1 MRCRL
6 QIHMGFYART
16 SLTPVTIELSKNY
29 AKGSHCIYGGGMT
42 KVETPIKMIGYVR
55 VSTDKQDISPDVQIQ
70 ELQLEAK
77 RMGWE
82 LTIVRED
89 AVSAAT
95 VAKRPLMLQA
105 LADLKAGK
113 YAGLAVS
120 KLDRLSRNM
129 EDGTR
134 LLADSQRQG
143 WRIVCLDLG
152 VDTAT
157 IMGAGM
163 YNMALNFAEIERK
176 FIGKRTKDAMTKL
189 KETKHVGRPRA
200 LPAETIARAVQ
211 LRETGLTLKAIA
223 DQLNADGVPSASGSP
238 DWSVAKVQ
246 SALKSLTAK
255 GQYKG

>member
-1 MRCRL
+1 M
-6 QIHMGFYART
+6 HY
-16 SLTPVTIELSKNY
+16 
-29 AKGSHCIYGGGMT
+29 YGDMT
-42 KVETPIKMIGYVR
+42 NEKLRIIGYVR
-55 VSTDKQDISPDVQIQ
+55 VSTDMQDIGPEVQID
-70 ELQLEAK
+70 ELVAEAK
-77 RMGWE
+77 RMDWE

-105 LADLKAGK
+105 LADLKAK
-113 YAGLAVS
+113 RYDGLAVS

-163 YNMALNFAEIERK
+163 FNMALNFAEIERRM
-176 FIGKRTKDAMTKL
+176 IGKRTKDAMAKL
-189 KETKHVGRPRA
+189 KETKHVGRPRG
-200 LPAETIARAVQ
+200 LPADVVAAVVGMREQGQTMASIAA
-211 LRETGLTLKAIA
+211 
-223 DQLNADGVPSASGSP
+223 QLNADGVATSNGQGEWTSS
-238 DWSVAKVQ
+238 KVQ
-246 SALKSLTAK
+246 SVLKSRTAQ
-255 GQYKG
+255 GTYIEPPADVLV

>member
-1 MRCRL
+1 MTT
-6 QIHMGFYART
+6 AD
-16 SLTPVTIELSKNY
+16 TPLRI
-29 AKGSHCIYGGGMT
+29 
-42 KVETPIKMIGYVR
+42 IGYVR
-55 VSTDKQDISPDVQIQ
+55 VSTDKQDISPEVQIQ
-70 ELQLEAK
+70 ELQAEAA
-77 RMGWE
+77 RMAYN

-89 AVSAAT
+89 AASAAT
-95 VAKRPLMLQA
+95 VSKRPLMVQA

-113 YAGLAVS
+113 YHGLMVS

-143 WRIVCLDLG
+143 WRIICLDLG

-176 FIGKRTKDAMTKL
+176 FIGKRTKDAMAKL

-200 LPAETIARAVQ
+200 LSADTIAQVVR
-211 LRETGLTLKAIA
+211 LRESGLTMKAVA

-246 SALKSLTAK
+246 SALKSLTAQ

>member
-1 MRCRL
+1 
-6 QIHMGFYART
+6 
-16 SLTPVTIELSKNY
+16 
-29 AKGSHCIYGGGMT
+29 MT
-42 KVETPIKMIGYVR
+42 NEKPRIIGYVR
-55 VSTDKQDISPDVQIQ
+55 VSTDKQDIGPEVQIDALR
-70 ELQLEAK
+70 EEAA

-105 LADLKAGK
+105 LADLKAK
-113 YAGLAVS
+113 RYDGLAVS

-163 YNMALNFAEIERK
+163 FNMALNFAEIERRV
-176 FIGKRTKDAMTKL
+176 IGKRTKDAMAKL

-200 LPAETIARAVQ
+200 LPADVVELVRDLRGRGQTMAVIAA
-211 LRETGLTLKAIA
+211 
-223 DQLNADGVPSASGSP
+223 QLNADGVPTASGEGQWTTS
-238 DWSVAKVQ
+238 KVQ
-246 SALKSLTAK
+246 SVLKSRTAQGSYIEPLSK
-255 GQYKG
+255 A

>member
-1 MRCRL
+1 M
-6 QIHMGFYART
+6 T
-16 SLTPVTIELSKNY
+16 S
-29 AKGSHCIYGGGMT
+29 A
-42 KVETPIKMIGYVR
+42 ETPIRVIGYVR
-55 VSTDKQDISPDVQIQ
+55 VSTDKQDISPEVQIQ
-70 ELQLEAK
+70 ELRAEAD
-77 RMGWE
+77 RMGYD

-89 AVSAAT
+89 AASAAT
-95 VAKRPLMLQA
+95 VSKRPLMVQA

-113 YAGLAVS
+113 YHGLMVS

-143 WRIVCLDLG
+143 WRIICLDLG

-176 FIGKRTKDAMTKL
+176 FIGKRTKDAMAKL
-189 KETKHVGRPRA
+189 KETKHVGRPRK
-200 LPAETIARAVQ
+200 LPAETVIQVKQ
-211 LRETGLTLKAIA
+211 LRDSGLTMKAVA
-223 DQLNADGVPSASGSP
+223 EHLNLEGIPSASGLP
-238 DWSVAKVQ
+238 DWSVGKVQ

-255 GQYKG
+255 GAYIG

>member
-1 MRCRL
+1 
-6 QIHMGFYART
+6 
-16 SLTPVTIELSKNY
+16 
-29 AKGSHCIYGGGMT
+29 MT
-42 KVETPIKMIGYVR
+42 KVDTPIKMIGYVR

-176 FIGKRTKDAMTKL
+176 FIGKRTKDAMAKL

-200 LPAETIARAVQ
+200 LPAETIAQAVQ

>member
-1 MRCRL
+1 
-6 QIHMGFYART
+6 
-16 SLTPVTIELSKNY
+16 
-29 AKGSHCIYGGGMT
+29 MT
-42 KVETPIKMIGYVR
+42 NERPRIIGYVR
-55 VSTDKQDISPDVQIQ
+55 VSTDKQDIGPEVQIDALR
-70 ELQLEAK
+70 EEAE
-77 RMGWE
+77 RMDWE

-105 LADLKAGK
+105 LADLKAK
-113 YAGLAVS
+113 RFDGLAVS

-163 YNMALNFAEIERK
+163 FNMALNFAEIERRV
-176 FIGKRTKDAMTKL
+176 IGKRTKDAMAKL

-200 LPAETIARAVQ
+200 LPADVVARIVGMRQEEGKVMAQIAQ
-211 LRETGLTLKAIA
+211 E
-223 DQLNADGVPSASGSP
+223 LNADKIATANGKGEWTTS
-238 DWSVAKVQ
+238 KVQ
-246 SALKSLTAK
+246 SVLKSRTAK
-255 GQYKG
+255 GSYIEQEAK

>member
-1 MRCRL
+1 
-6 QIHMGFYART
+6 
-16 SLTPVTIELSKNY
+16 
-29 AKGSHCIYGGGMT
+29 MT
-42 KVETPIKMIGYVR
+42 NEKPRIIGYVR
-55 VSTDKQDISPDVQIQ
+55 VSTDKQDIGPEVQIDALR
-70 ELQLEAK
+70 EEAD
-77 RMGWE
+77 RMDWE

-105 LADLKAGK
+105 LADLKARR
-113 YAGLAVS
+113 YDGLAVS

-163 YNMALNFAEIERK
+163 FNMALNFAEIERRV
-176 FIGKRTKDAMTKL
+176 IGKRTKDAMAKL

-200 LPAETIARAVQ
+200 LPAEVVELVKGLRDQGQTMATIAA
-211 LRETGLTLKAIA
+211 
-223 DQLNADGVPSASGSP
+223 QLNADSVPTASSEGRWTTS
-238 DWSVAKVQ
+238 KVQ
-246 SALKSLTAK
+246 SALKSRTAK
-255 GQYKG
+255 GSYIEPLTEKRSRL

>member
-1 MRCRL
+1 MN
-6 QIHMGFYART
+6 MET
-16 SLTPVTIELSKNY
+16 
-29 AKGSHCIYGGGMT
+29 
-42 KVETPIKMIGYVR
+42 TPIKMIGYVR
-55 VSTDKQDISPDVQIQ
+55 VSTDKQDISPEVQIQ
-70 ELQLEAK
+70 ELELEAE

-82 LTIVRED
+82 LTIIRED

-105 LADLKAGK
+105 LADLKAGT

-176 FIGKRTKDAMTKL
+176 FIGKRTKDAMAKL

-200 LPAETIARAVQ
+200 LPAETIALVVQ
-211 LRETGLTLKAIA
+211 LRESGLTMKAVGER
-223 DQLNADGVPSASGSP
+223 LNAEGIPSASGQP

-255 GQYKG
+255 GSYKE

>member
-1 MRCRL
+1 M
-6 QIHMGFYART
+6 T
-16 SLTPVTIELSKNY
+16 T
-29 AKGSHCIYGGGMT
+29 AKPRI
-42 KVETPIKMIGYVR
+42 IGYVR
-55 VSTDKQDISPDVQIQ
+55 VSTDKQDIGPEVQIDALH
-70 ELQLEAK
+70 EEAE
-77 RMGWE
+77 RMAWE

-95 VAKRPLMLQA
+95 VAKRPLMVQA
-105 LADLKAGK
+105 LADLKAGR
-113 YAGLAVS
+113 YDGLAVS

-163 YNMALNFAEIERK
+163 FNMALNFAEIERRV
-176 FIGKRTKDAMTKL
+176 IGKRTKDAMAKL

-200 LPAETIARAVQ
+200 LPADVVLRVRESRERGETMA
-211 LRETGLTLKAIA
+211 AIA
-223 DQLNADGVPSASGSP
+223 AQLNADGVATASGEGQWTTS
-238 DWSVAKVQ
+238 KVQ
-246 SALKSLTAK
+246 SVLKSRTAR
-255 GQYKG
+255 GTYISPTN

>member
-1 MRCRL
+1 MTT
-6 QIHMGFYART
+6 AD
-16 SLTPVTIELSKNY
+16 TPLRI
-29 AKGSHCIYGGGMT
+29 
-42 KVETPIKMIGYVR
+42 IGYVR
-55 VSTDKQDISPDVQIQ
+55 VSTDKQDISPEVQIQ
-70 ELQLEAK
+70 ELRAEAA
-77 RMGWE
+77 RMDYE

-89 AVSAAT
+89 AASAAT
-95 VAKRPLMLQA
+95 VSKRPLMVQA

-113 YAGLAVS
+113 YHGLMVS

-134 LLADSQRQG
+134 LLADSQRQD
-143 WRIVCLDLG
+143 WRIICLDLG

-176 FIGKRTKDAMTKL
+176 FIGKRTKDAMAKI

-200 LPAETIARAVQ
+200 LPAETSAQVVQ
-211 LRETGLTLKAIA
+211 LRDSGLTMKAVAERLK
-223 DQLNADGVPSASGSP
+223 ADGVPSASGQP

-255 GQYKG
+255 GAYKG

>member
-1 MRCRL
+1 
-6 QIHMGFYART
+6 
-16 SLTPVTIELSKNY
+16 
-29 AKGSHCIYGGGMT
+29 MT
-42 KVETPIKMIGYVR
+42 NERPRIIGYVR
-55 VSTDKQDISPDVQIQ
+55 VSTDKQDIGPEVQVDALR
-70 ELQLEAK
+70 EEAE

-105 LADLKAGK
+105 LGDLKAK
-113 YAGLAVS
+113 RYDGLAVS

-163 YNMALNFAEIERK
+163 FNMALNFAEIERRV
-176 FIGKRTKDAMTKL
+176 IGKRTKDAMAKL

-200 LPAETIARAVQ
+200 LPASVVERVRV
-211 LRETGLTLKAIA
+211 LREQGKTMAAIA
-223 DQLNADGVPSASGSP
+223 TQLNADGVATATGEGQWTTS
-238 DWSVAKVQ
+238 KVQ
-246 SALKSLTAK
+246 SVLKSRTAN
-255 GQYKG
+255 GIYIPPSP

>member
-1 MRCRL
+1 MHYCW
-6 QIHMGFYART
+6 
-16 SLTPVTIELSKNY
+16 S
-29 AKGSHCIYGGGMT
+29 MT
-42 KVETPIKMIGYVR
+42 TEKPRIIGYVR
-55 VSTDKQDISPDVQIQ
+55 VSTDKQDIGPEVQIDALQ
-70 ELQLEAK
+70 EEAD
-77 RMGWE
+77 RMGWD

-105 LADLKAGK
+105 LANLKAK
-113 YAGLAVS
+113 RYDGLAVS

-163 YNMALNFAEIERK
+163 FNMALNFAEIERRV
-176 FIGKRTKDAMTKL
+176 IGKRTKDAMAKL

-200 LPAETIARAVQ
+200 LPAEVIAMIKGMRDRGQ
-211 LRETGLTLKAIA
+211 TLASIA
-223 DQLNADGVPSASGSP
+223 ALLNAEHVPTSNGQGVWTTS
-238 DWSVAKVQ
+238 KVQ
-246 SALKSLTAK
+246 SALKSRTAH
-255 GQYKG
+255 GEYIEQA

>member
-1 MRCRL
+1 MP
-6 QIHMGFYART
+6 I
-16 SLTPVTIELSKNY
+16 Y
-29 AKGSHCIYGGGMT
+29 AKGSLCIYSSHMT
-42 KVETPIKMIGYVR
+42 SSQTPIRIVGYVR
-55 VSTDKQDISPDVQIQ
+55 VSTDKQDISPEVQIQ
-70 ELQLEAK
+70 ELRAEAA
-77 RMGWE
+77 RMNYE

-89 AVSAAT
+89 AASAAT
-95 VAKRPLMLQA
+95 VSKRPLMVQV

-113 YAGLAVS
+113 YHGLMVS

-129 EDGTR
+129 EDGTK

-189 KETKHVGRPRA
+189 KETKHVGRPRT
-200 LPAETIARAVQ
+200 LSPETVAEVIR
-211 LRETGLTLKAIA
+211 LRESGLTMKAVA
-223 DQLNADGVPSASGSP
+223 ERLNAVAIPSASGSL
-238 DWSVAKVQ
+238 DWSAAKVQ

-255 GQYKG
+255 GTYKG

>member
-1 MRCRL
+1 
-6 QIHMGFYART
+6 
-16 SLTPVTIELSKNY
+16 
-29 AKGSHCIYGGGMT
+29 MT
-42 KVETPIKMIGYVR
+42 NEKPRIIGYVR
-55 VSTDKQDISPDVQIQ
+55 VSTDKQDIGPEVQIDALR
-70 ELQLEAK
+70 EEAA

-105 LADLKAGK
+105 LADLKAK
-113 YAGLAVS
+113 RYDGLAVS

-163 YNMALNFAEIERK
+163 FNMALNFAEIERRV
-176 FIGKRTKDAMTKL
+176 IGKRTKDAMAKL
-189 KETKHVGRPRA
+189 KETKHVGRPRV
-200 LPAETIARAVQ
+200 LPADVVALVRGLREQGQTMATIAA
-211 LRETGLTLKAIA
+211 
-223 DQLNADGVPSASGSP
+223 QLNADGVATSNGEGVWTTS
-238 DWSVAKVQ
+238 KVQ
-246 SALKSLTAK
+246 SVLKSLTAT
-255 GQYKG
+255 GEYKG

>member
-1 MRCRL
+1 ML
-6 QIHMGFYART
+6 GKQGQY
-16 SLTPVTIELSKNY
+16 NY
-29 AKGSHCIYGGGMT
+29 AKGSLFIYPWVMT
-42 KVETPIKMIGYVR
+42 NEKPRIIGYVR
-55 VSTDKQDISPDVQIQ
+55 VSTDKQDIGPEVQIDALR
-70 ELQLEAK
+70 EEAV

-105 LADLKAGK
+105 LADLKAK
-113 YAGLAVS
+113 RYDGLAVS

-163 YNMALNFAEIERK
+163 FNMALNFAEIERRV
-176 FIGKRTKDAMTKL
+176 IGKRTKDAMAKL

-200 LPAETIARAVQ
+200 LPADVVELVRGLRDRGQTMATIAA
-211 LRETGLTLKAIA
+211 
-223 DQLNADGVPSASGSP
+223 QLNADGVATASGEGQWTTS
-238 DWSVAKVQ
+238 KVQ
-246 SALKSLTAK
+246 SVLKSRTAK
-255 GQYKG
+255 GSYIEPLTEKRSSL